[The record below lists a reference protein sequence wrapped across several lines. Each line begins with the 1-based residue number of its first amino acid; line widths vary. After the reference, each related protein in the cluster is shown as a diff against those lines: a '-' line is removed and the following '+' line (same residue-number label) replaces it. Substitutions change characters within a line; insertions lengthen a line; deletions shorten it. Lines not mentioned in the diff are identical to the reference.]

1 MNDFEKIEKLRQ
13 HADVTFEEAKEA
25 LQAANGDLL
34 DAMIYLE
41 KKGKAKGPA
50 QSVHSTKYEEQKQ
63 YSSVEESI
71 TKSKNQEQE
80 ESLGRKLKNGIKI
93 VWQFLT
99 QNFFVVRRNG
109 QEIAVLPVLIL
120 ILALIFLPVISI
132 IALIVLV
139 FLGFRYSFRG
149 RTNMQGVNET
159 MDKAS
164 DAASNLA
171 DKVKDEINNRK

>member
-41 KKGKAKGPA
+41 KQGKAKSPS

-63 YSSVEESI
+63 YSSVKESI
-71 TKSKNQEQE
+71 TKSKEKEQE
-80 ESLGRKLKNGIKI
+80 ESFGKKLGGALKR
-93 VWQFLT
+93 VWEFCT
-99 QNFFVVRRNG
+99 GNFFVVKRNG
-109 QEIAVLPVLIL
+109 NELMVLPVLIL
-120 ILALIFLPVISI
+120 ILLLIFLPVLSI

-149 RTNMQGVNET
+149 KTNLQGVNET

-164 DAASNLA
+164 DAASKVA
-171 DKVKDEINNRK
+171 DRVKEEINNNR